1 MKRDLSERLES
12 AIVESKTVQRAI
24 QPIDRWL
31 NRWFQSRALHPIK
44 LLGNGSWLGHPLHP
58 LLTDVP
64 VGAWTVAIL
73 LDLVALVFGVDT
85 GPAASVAVGLGV
97 LAALAAAGAGLMDWL
112 DVNPPEKAVGGV
124 HAVLNASATVLF
136 GVSLA
141 MRGHALW
148 RTTPAAFVVAVA
160 GYLVLGVGAFLGG
173 SMVYRMGVMINRNA
187 YRSGPDD
194 FTSAL
199 ASTALPEGSLK
210 RVMVGE
216 EPVLLVKR
224 GDRIDAL
231 GAVCSH
237 YGAPLEEGKV
247 VEGTIECPW
256 HASRFDLGDGSVRQ
270 GPACAALPS
279 YDVRVAG
286 GQIQV
291 RRRP

>member
-12 AIVESKTVQRAI
+12 AIIESKVVQQAVR
-24 QPIDRWL
+24 PIDSWL
-31 NRWFQSRALHPIK
+31 NRLFQSRALHPIK
-44 LLGNGSWLGHPLHP
+44 LLGNGGWLGHPLHP

-64 VGAWTVAIL
+64 VGAWTVALL
-73 LDLVALVFGVDT
+73 LDLAALIFQLDT
-85 GPAASVAVGLGV
+85 GPAASLAVGLGV

-124 HAVLNASATVLF
+124 HAALNVSATLLF
-136 GVSLA
+136 VISLA
-141 MRGHALW
+141 MRGNALW

-160 GYLVLGVGAFLGG
+160 GYAVLSLGAFLGG

-199 ASTALPEGSLK
+199 ASTELTDGSLK
-210 RVMVGE
+210 KVMVGD

-224 GDRIDAL
+224 GDRIDAV

-237 YGAPLEEGKV
+237 YGAPLEEGKIV
-247 VEGTIECPW
+247 QGAIECPW
-256 HASRFDLGDGSVRQ
+256 HASQFRLEDGSVRQ
-270 GPACAALPS
+270 GPACEPVPS
-279 YDVRVAG
+279 YDVRMAG
-286 GQIQV
+286 GQIQI
-291 RRRP
+291 RRRR